1 MAAAS
6 LSQVVAFLDDY
17 LAVKEVPD
25 YPGALNGLQ
34 VEGPGPVRRVAVA
47 VDASE
52 AVIGKAT
59 KWRADLLLVHH
70 GLFWGGLQPLVGRH
84 FRKVQAL
91 VTGGTA
97 LYSAHLPLD
106 AHTEVGNAAVLAR
119 KLGLSDLVPFGE
131 YKGCAVGCAG
141 TVENGAGAENGTDAE
156 NGPGT
161 PIADLEARLAAALNG
176 PVRTLPGG
184 PDTIVRVGVVT
195 GGGASMLGEAAAK
208 GLDALVT
215 GEAQH
220 HHAIDAA
227 ELGVTVVLGG
237 HYATETWG
245 VRATADTLQERFG
258 VETMFVES
266 PTGL

>member
-1 MAAAS
+1 MAATS
-6 LSQVVAFLDDY
+6 LSSLSEVVAFLDDY

-34 VEGPGPVRRVAVA
+34 VEGPADPVRRVAVA

-52 AVIGKAT
+52 VVIGKAT

-70 GLFWGGLQPLVGRH
+70 GLFWDGLQPLVGRR

-91 VTGGTA
+91 VAGGTA

-106 AHTEVGNAAVLAR
+106 AHAEVGNAAVLAR

-141 TVENGAGAENGTDAE
+141 TVENGADTENGA
-156 NGPGT
+156 GT
-161 PIADLEARLAAALNG
+161 PIAQLEARLAAVLNG
-176 PVRTLPGG
+176 PIRTLPGG
-184 PDTIVRVGVVT
+184 PHTIVRVGVVT
-195 GGGASMLGEAAAK
+195 GGGASMLAEAAAK

-245 VRATADTLQERFG
+245 VKATAHTLQERFG
-258 VETMFVES
+258 VETMFVDS

>member
-1 MAAAS
+1 M
-6 LSQVVAFLDDY
+6 AFLDDY
-17 LAVKEVPD
+17 LAVKEVSD

-70 GLFWGGLQPLVGRH
+70 GLFWDGLQPLVGRR

-91 VTGGTA
+91 VAGGTA

-141 TVENGAGAENGTDAE
+141 IVENGTATGNAA
-156 NGPGT
+156 GT
-161 PIADLEARLAAALNG
+161 PIADLEARLAAVLNG

-184 PDTIVRVGVVT
+184 PDTIARVGVVT

-245 VRATADTLQERFG
+245 VKATADTLQERFG
-258 VETMFVES
+258 VETMFVDS